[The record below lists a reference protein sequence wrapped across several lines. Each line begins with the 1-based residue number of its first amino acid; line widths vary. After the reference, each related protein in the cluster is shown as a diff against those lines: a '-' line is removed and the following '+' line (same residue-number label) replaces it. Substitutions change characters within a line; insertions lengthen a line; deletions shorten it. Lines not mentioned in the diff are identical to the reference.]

1 MKDLLK
7 PTTIAKIHQNSRVK
21 VGLTIASTTQ
31 DIRIYKSFYN
41 LSVYDIINFENH
53 TLQTEYN
60 GFYQSPK
67 WLRKKLTEL
76 ANNNCVPGLI
86 VVKIPNGE
94 ITFNEYQYNFIVK
107 KPVIPEII
115 MLDSYDHLNN
125 LKDYKHQLSNIRN
138 SVKKMTVE
146 AIKQN
151 STVDDKNVYTLRQL

>member
-1 MKDLLK
+1 MKNLLR

-31 DIRIYKSFYN
+31 DIRIYKRFYN

-60 GFYQSPK
+60 GYYQSPK

-76 ANNNCVPGLI
+76 TDNNCVPGI
-86 VVKIPNGE
+86 IIVKIPNGE
-94 ITFNEYQYNFIVK
+94 IAFNEHQYHFLVK
-107 KPVIPEII
+107 TPEIPEII
-115 MLDSYDHLNN
+115 MLDSYDHINI
-125 LKDYKHQLSNIRN
+125 LKDYKHKVSKTRNIIKHM
-138 SVKKMTVE
+138 SIE

>member
-7 PTTIAKIHQNSRVK
+7 PTTIAKIHQNSLVK

-41 LSVYDIINFENH
+41 LGVYDIINFENH
-53 TLQTEYN
+53 TLKTEYN

-67 WLRKKLTEL
+67 WLRKKLTDL
-76 ANNNCVPGLI
+76 TDNNCVPGLI

-107 KPVIPEII
+107 QPEIPKII
-115 MLDSYDHLNN
+115 MLDSYDHLNI
-125 LKDYKHQLSNIRN
+125 LKDYKSQVSKVRN
-138 SVKKMTVE
+138 SIKKMSIE
-146 AIKQN
+146 EIKQN
-151 STVDDKNVYTLRQL
+151 STVDKNNVFELRQ